1 MQRIAFAGFR
11 HPHIHMLFQQ
21 ARQLNLDIAGAFEA
35 DGRAREDARQALG
48 VSFTHE
54 AYADLLADPAVGLVA
69 VGDTYE
75 ARGAMVIAAL
85 EAGKHVISDKP
96 LCTSLKE
103 LETIQNLAADRHLKI
118 GLMLDLRYSPVA
130 GPVERLVRSGQLG
143 DIQAIFFSGQ
153 HPLMYGTRPGWY
165 FEPGQHGGTL
175 NDIAVHGLDLV
186 AWLTGQHID
195 QVLAARCW
203 NAYAAAVPDF
213 KDCAQFM
220 ARLSG
225 GVGLMGDVS
234 YASPDSFGYGLPQ
247 YWRFT
252 IWGLKGV
259 LEVAFGTQQIQL
271 ALNGETVLR
280 QIPSDATVTGNC
292 LTAFLDDVAGRPVAL
307 ATDAVLA
314 ASRDALRLQAFADG
328 NI

>member
-11 HPHIHMLFQQ
+11 HPHIHMLYQQ
-21 ARQLNLDIAGAFEA
+21 ARQLGLDIAGAFEGNSQA
-35 DGRAREDARQALG
+35 QEDARKALG
-48 VSFTHE
+48 VSFTHDS
-54 AYADLLADPAVGLVA
+54 YAALLADPAIDLIA
-69 VGDTYE
+69 IGDTYG

-103 LETIQNLAADRHLKI
+103 LETIQTLARSRQLKI
-118 GLMLDLRYSPVA
+118 GLMLDLRYSPSA
-130 GPVERLVRSGQLG
+130 GPVERLIRSGQLG

-186 AWLTGQHID
+186 AWLTGQHIE

-203 NAYAAAVPDF
+203 NAYASAVPYF
-213 KDCAQFM
+213 KDCGQFM
-220 ARLSG
+220 VRLSG
-225 GVGLMGDVS
+225 GAGLIGDVS

-252 IWGLKGV
+252 FWGRSGV
-259 LEVAFGTQQIQL
+259 LEVSFGTQQIEL

-280 QIPSDATVTGNC
+280 QIQPDTSVAGNC
-292 LTAFLDDVAGRPVAL
+292 LTAFLDDVAGHPGAL
-307 ATDAVLA
+307 DTAAALA
-314 ASRDALRLQAFADG
+314 ASRDALTIQAFADAT
-328 NI
+328 